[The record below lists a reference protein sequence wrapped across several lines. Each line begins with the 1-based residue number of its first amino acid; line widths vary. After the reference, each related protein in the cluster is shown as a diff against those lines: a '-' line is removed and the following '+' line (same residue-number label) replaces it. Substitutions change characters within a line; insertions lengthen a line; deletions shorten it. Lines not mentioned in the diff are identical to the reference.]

1 MPKANSGNTVYPD
14 AVGKKIA
21 RELQRITEQQRRA
34 ALAPA
39 STPNEDCAPDGTKRV
54 ASLLSERTPHY
65 DRSEERYMSALD
77 EFLEPFVAIQSGMSL
92 GKAAKKYGIA
102 DIQRY
107 QRCVQGFFTQL
118 GTWNQLRWE
127 RAYEKRQR
135 DATERAQPEPSRVI
149 EADLSN
155 TWQGVQFAV
164 PEEIKRRRKSR
175 KRDVPWEGEVRP
187 VSARS
192 GQLLSPKN

>member
-1 MPKANSGNTVYPD
+1 M
-14 AVGKKIA
+14 GKKIA

-127 RAYEKRQR
+127 RATRSDRGTQPSAHNQNR
-135 DATERAQPEPSRVI
+135 RASSRPI
-149 EADLSN
+149 CPTHGRACNS
-155 TWQGVQFAV
+155 
-164 PEEIKRRRKSR
+164 PSR
-175 KRDVPWEGEVRP
+175 KRS
-187 VSARS
+187 SAEEKVGS
-192 GQLLSPKN
+192 GMFLGREKCAPSRHGVDSSCLQRIERRRGNAAA